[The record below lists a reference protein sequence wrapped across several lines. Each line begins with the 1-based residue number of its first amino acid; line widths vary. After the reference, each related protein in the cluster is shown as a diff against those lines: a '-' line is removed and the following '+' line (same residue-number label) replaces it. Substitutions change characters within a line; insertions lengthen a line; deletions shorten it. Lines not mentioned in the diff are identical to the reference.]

1 MRRWLLLA
9 GLLLA
14 AEAGAADAGADDAA
28 LRAIDACRARLD
40 ARSDIGVERIK
51 RRCPDLLPALE
62 KAPWRDLLPSTL
74 GERREEISSESLRV
88 LAVLV
93 TRAREAQARRAAPD
107 QEILAPVLAELG
119 ERGQEGATRWER
131 FKRWL
136 KQKFEERK
144 DNDEAGWLEK
154 LSRQFRTSEGVAQAI
169 TYLGYTLVIALVLY
183 VIWSELRALG
193 LLGGVR
199 RADRRA
205 ALTAE
210 WRRRLMLT
218 DVFAAPLTERPGM
231 LLRLLGEALSRAQ
244 RLPAPEG
251 LTAADLARRA
261 RLESDADRAE
271 LTRVA
276 ATAEQVRYGAQ
287 PPPEAAIENA
297 VERAREL
304 LGKFAQLPA
313 ERR

>member
-1 MRRWLLLA
+1 MKRWLLLA
-9 GLLLA
+9 ALLLA
-14 AEAGAADAGADDAA
+14 VEAGAAEAGADDAA

-40 ARSDIGVERIK
+40 ARSDIGIERIK

-74 GERREEISSESLRV
+74 GERREEISAESLRV
-88 LAVLV
+88 LAELV
-93 TRAREAQARRAAPD
+93 MRSREAEARRAAPD
-107 QEILAPVLAELG
+107 QEILGPVLAELG

-144 DNDEAGWLEK
+144 DNDDAGWLEK
-154 LSRQFRTSEGVAQAI
+154 LSRQFRTSEGVARAI
-169 TYLGYTLVIALVLY
+169 TYMGYALVIALVLY
-183 VIWSELRALG
+183 VIGSELRALG

-199 RADRRA
+199 RVDRRA

-251 LTAADLARRA
+251 LTAADLVRRA

-271 LTRVA
+271 LARVA
-276 ATAEQVRYGAQ
+276 ATAEQVRYGAR
-287 PPPEAAIENA
+287 PPTEAAIENA
-297 VERAREL
+297 VEQAREL
-304 LGKFAQLPA
+304 LGKFAQLPV